1 MRQSAPI
8 SEPFVSRAVAGLPPS
23 SAGQR
28 IGLYGGSFNPAH
40 DGHRHVSL
48 IALHRLQLDVIWW
61 LVTPG
66 NPLKDTQALP
76 PLTDRVAAA
85 ARIAR
90 HPRLVI
96 TGVEA
101 KFGTRYSADLVR
113 QLTIRLADRR
123 FVWIIGSDN
132 LAGFHRWDRWSAI
145 AASVPIAVVNR
156 PGWLTAPLNSRMAHA
171 LRDWRLPETAAV
183 RLADYRAPA
192 WIHLTGPR
200 TAAAST
206 TLRSGHAPQK

>member
-1 MRQSAPI
+1 M
-8 SEPFVSRAVAGLPPS
+8 SRIFAGLPPS
-23 SAGQR
+23 GSGQR

-48 IALHRLQLDVIWW
+48 TALRRLQLDAVWW

-66 NPLKDTQALP
+66 NPLKDIRTLP
-76 PLTDRVAAA
+76 PLAERMAVA

-90 HPRLVI
+90 HPRLVV

-101 KFGTRYSADLVR
+101 DLGTRYSADLVR
-113 QLTIRLADRR
+113 QLAMRLADRR
-123 FVWIIGSDN
+123 FVWIMGSDS
-132 LAGFHRWDRWSAI
+132 LAGFHRWDRWQAI

-156 PGWLTAPLNSRMAHA
+156 PGWLTAPLNAPMAHA
-171 LRDWRLPETAAV
+171 LRDWRLPDTAAV

-192 WIHLTGPR
+192 WIHLTSPR
-200 TAAAST
+200 TVAAST
-206 TLRSGHAPQK
+206 ALRAGHALKKMTDLWKKPS

>member
-1 MRQSAPI
+1 M
-8 SEPFVSRAVAGLPPS
+8 SRTFAGLPPS
-23 SAGQR
+23 GAGQR

-48 IALHRLQLDVIWW
+48 IALRRLQLDVVWW

-66 NPLKDTQALP
+66 NPLKDTHALP
-76 PLTDRVAAA
+76 PLAERMAAA
-85 ARIAR
+85 AHIAR
-90 HPRLVI
+90 HPRLVV

-101 KFGTRYSADLVR
+101 ELGTRYSADLVE
-113 QLTIRLADRR
+113 QLTARLADRR

-132 LAGFHRWDRWSAI
+132 LAGFHRWDRWLAI

-156 PGWLTAPLNSRMAHA
+156 PGWLAAPLNARTAHA
-171 LRDWRLPETAAV
+171 LRDWRLPERAAV

-192 WIHLTGPR
+192 WVHLTAPR

-206 TLRSGHAPQK
+206 ALRSGHAPQN

>member
-1 MRQSAPI
+1 M
-8 SEPFVSRAVAGLPPS
+8 SRAFAGLPPS
-23 SAGQR
+23 GAGQR

-48 IALHRLQLDVIWW
+48 IALTRLRLDLIWW

-76 PLTDRVAAA
+76 PLTERMAAA

-90 HPRLVI
+90 HSRLMV

-101 KFGTRYSADLVR
+101 ELGTRYSADLVAR
-113 QLTIRLADRR
+113 LTARLADRR
-123 FVWIIGSDN
+123 FVWIMGSDN
-132 LAGFHRWDRWSAI
+132 LAGFHLWDRWQAI
-145 AASVPIAVVNR
+145 AGTVPIAAINR
-156 PGWLTAPLNSRMAHA
+156 PGWLTAPLNARMAHA
-171 LRDWRLPETAAV
+171 MRDWRLPETAAV

-192 WIHLTGPR
+192 WIHLTAPR
-200 TAAAST
+200 TAVAST
-206 TLRSGHAPQK
+206 MLRAGRAPQK

>member
-1 MRQSAPI
+1 MTPEPI
-8 SEPFVSRAVAGLPPS
+8 NELFVSRSFGGLPPS
-23 SAGQR
+23 GAGQR

-48 IALHRLQLDVIWW
+48 IALQRLQLDVVWW

-66 NPLKDTQALP
+66 NPLKDTRALP
-76 PLTDRVAAA
+76 PLADRMAAA

-90 HPRLVI
+90 HPWLVV

-101 KFGTRYSADLVR
+101 EFGTRYSADLVR

-123 FVWIIGSDN
+123 FVWIMGSDN
-132 LAGFHRWDRWSAI
+132 LAGFHHWDRWPAF

-156 PGWLTAPLNSRMAHA
+156 PGWLSAPLNARMAQA
-171 LRDWRLPETAAV
+171 LRDWRLPESAAV

-192 WIHLTGPR
+192 WIHLTAPR

-206 TLRSGHAPQK
+206 MLRSGFLP

>member
-1 MRQSAPI
+1 MPI
-8 SEPFVSRAVAGLPPS
+8 SEPFVSRAFAGLPPS

-48 IALHRLQLDVIWW
+48 IALGRLQLDVVWW

-66 NPLKDTQALP
+66 NPLKDTHALP
-76 PLTDRVAAA
+76 PLAERMAAA

-101 KFGTRYSADLVR
+101 ELATCYSADLVG
-113 QLTIRLADRR
+113 QLTMRLADRR
-123 FVWIIGSDN
+123 FVWIMGADN
-132 LAGFHRWDRWSAI
+132 LATFHHWRHWREMTCL
-145 AASVPIAVVNR
+145 VPIAVVDR
-156 PGWLTAPLNSRMAHA
+156 PGWRLKALASPAAHWMASRRLVEEAASLLPNRKPPAWVILSTRLSERSSTA
-171 LRDWRLPETAAV
+171 LRARL
-183 RLADYRAPA
+183 
-192 WIHLTGPR
+192 GP
-200 TAAAST
+200 
-206 TLRSGHAPQK
+206 

>member
-1 MRQSAPI
+1 MRQNAPI
-8 SEPFVSRAVAGLPPS
+8 SEPLVSRAFAGLPPS
-23 SAGQR
+23 GAGQR

-48 IALHRLQLDVIWW
+48 IALQRLQLDVVWW

-66 NPLKDTQALP
+66 NPLKDTRALP
-76 PLTDRVAAA
+76 PLAGRIAAA

-90 HPRLVI
+90 HPRLVV

-101 KFGTRYSADLVR
+101 EFGTRYSADLVR
-113 QLTIRLADRR
+113 QLTMRLADRR

-132 LAGFHRWDRWSAI
+132 LAGFHLWDRWQAI
-145 AASVPIAVVNR
+145 TGSVPIAVVNR
-156 PGWLTAPLNSRMAHA
+156 PGWLTAPLNAPMAHD

-192 WIHLTGPR
+192 WIHLTAPR

-206 TLRSGHAPQK
+206 MLRTGHGS